1 MSPPGR
7 SAMDRLTLMQRRG
20 WTMEAIRLAAAKP
33 VAHPDGRHDDFFQ
46 DAYEYARPMNTAKCE
61 LNFQPEITQTPLL
74 SMFSSMRAFSFA
86 LTPL

>member
-1 MSPPGR
+1 MPNWKQKRR
-7 SAMDRLTLMQRRG
+7 SVSTHTTHSVERC
-20 WTMEAIRLAAAKP
+20 
-33 VAHPDGRHDDFFQ
+33 GRHDDFFQ
-46 DAYEYARPMNTAKCE
+46 DAYEYARPMNTAERE